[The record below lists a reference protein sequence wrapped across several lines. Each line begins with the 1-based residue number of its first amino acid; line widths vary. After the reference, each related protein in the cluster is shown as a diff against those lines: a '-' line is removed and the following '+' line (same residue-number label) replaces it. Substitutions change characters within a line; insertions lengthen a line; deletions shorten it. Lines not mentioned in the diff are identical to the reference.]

1 MATVITLREQEG
13 RPLTFTEVDGNFTSI
28 DNNKQEKVSNLDTA
42 TSVDSSADKMLFYD
56 NSSETTKSV
65 VMDNVTSFIERN
77 LIVKCVNDGIAPAV
91 GDGITHI
98 TIPSS
103 LNGKKLQ
110 NAHAHVYTAGTGGSI
125 TNVQIHNLTDSV
137 DILSTPITIDLNE
150 KDSSTA
156 ATPVVVGASNTVA
169 TADVLRIDVDAVA
182 TNTLGLEL
190 RIVFGTA

>member
-1 MATVITLREQEG
+1 MATTLTLRETKG
-13 RPLTFTEVDGNFTSI
+13 SPLTFAEMDSNLSSLKF
-28 DNNKQEKVSNLDTA
+28 NKQEKLSNLDVA
-42 TSVDSSADKMLFYD
+42 TSVDSAADKMLFYD
-56 NSSETTKSV
+56 NTTETTKSV
-65 VMDNVTSFIERN
+65 IFDNVTSYVERN
-77 LIVKCVNDGIAPAV
+77 LIIKCVNDGIAPTT
-91 GDGITHI
+91 GNGITHV

-110 NAHAHVYTAGTGGSI
+110 GAQAHVYTVGTGGSI
-125 TNVQIHNLTDSV
+125 TNVQIHNLTDAV

-156 ATPVVVGASNTVA
+156 ATPSVVGASNTVS